1 MPGAVPVPG
10 AGATGRGGAVGQRI
24 PCPPWEAADAHG
36 SGAGLAAGRRFFRRF
51 PLVEPGGGAADAPA
65 ALGSAEPLE
74 VAEHLDVAGTQRAER
89 RRGAGGVSSRDRTA
103 RDRDGNVGPRGQRGR
118 FCLYPGLHED
128 LVGTHPP
135 GAHSLVAVSVGYFLE
150 DFVDMLCNQKLHQSW
165 ELLFHHSVVIVC
177 FGIAVLLHQYVG
189 FALVALLVEINSI
202 FLHLRQILLM
212 ADLVHTTCYRLNSII
227 NLGTYVVFRIA
238 TLAWM
243 TRWLFLNRQHVPLAT
258 YTVGT
263 VGMAIMTPMNIILF
277 YRLLR
282 SDFFKSSRDTRRE
295 KEK

>member
-1 MPGAVPVPG
+1 MPMAFSPGLLVVAGSFAAFRLLNRELERLVP
-10 AGATGRGGAVGQRI
+10 
-24 PCPPWEAADAHG
+24 PPPSARRNRWKWRNIWTSLAH
-36 SGAGLAAGRRFFRRF
+36 SVLS
-51 PLVEPGGGAADAPA
+51 GGGA
-65 ALGSAEPLE
+65 L
-74 VAEHLDVAGTQRAER
+74 AG
-89 RRGAGGVSSRDRTA
+89 
-103 RDRDGNVGPRGQRGR
+103 
-118 FCLYPGLHED
+118 FCLHPGLSED

-135 GAHSLVAVSVGYFLE
+135 GAHSLVAMSVGYFLE

-212 ADLVHTTCYRLNSII
+212 ANLVHTTCYRLNSIV

-243 TRWLFLNRQHVPLAT
+243 TRWLFLNRENVPPAT
-258 YTVGT
+258 YAVGT

-282 SDFFKSSRDTRRE
+282 SDFFKASRDVQQE
-295 KEK
+295 KEQ

>member
-1 MPGAVPVPG
+1 MAWLQHDNCFQLCFTPVP
-10 AGATGRGGAVGQRI
+10 
-24 PCPPWEAADAHG
+24 
-36 SGAGLAAGRRFFRRF
+36 
-51 PLVEPGGGAADAPA
+51 
-65 ALGSAEPLE
+65 
-74 VAEHLDVAGTQRAER
+74 EHE
-89 RRGAGGVSSRDRTA
+89 
-103 RDRDGNVGPRGQRGR
+103 
-118 FCLYPGLHED
+118 GLHSKQC
-128 LVGTHPP
+128 LCS
-135 GAHSLVAVSVGYFLE
+135 ASLLSLS
-150 DFVDMLCNQKLHQSW
+150 Q
-165 ELLFHHSVVIVC
+165 VIVC

-212 ADLVHTTCYRLNSII
+212 ADLVHTACYRLNSII

-243 TRWLFLNRQHVPLAT
+243 THWLFLNRQHVPLAT

>member
-1 MPGAVPVPG
+1 M
-10 AGATGRGGAVGQRI
+10 
-24 PCPPWEAADAHG
+24 
-36 SGAGLAAGRRFFRRF
+36 
-51 PLVEPGGGAADAPA
+51 
-65 ALGSAEPLE
+65 
-74 VAEHLDVAGTQRAER
+74 
-89 RRGAGGVSSRDRTA
+89 
-103 RDRDGNVGPRGQRGR
+103 
-118 FCLYPGLHED
+118 
-128 LVGTHPP
+128 GTHPP

-212 ADLVHTTCYRLNSII
+212 ADLVHTTCYCLNSII